1 MSFRLTREQL
11 YELVWSEPMH
21 RLGKQIGISDVAIA
35 KHCRRLGIPLPP
47 RGYWNKLHA
56 RKKVIKAQLRPRDLA
71 TINEVEMSGELSREL
86 LARIPGEPGVAS
98 AQDDDIELLT
108 ARFAARLGKVTTP
121 RGLITMHPIVVA
133 LLQKDDAARQELLIR
148 PYYWEKPQFDSPIEK
163 RRLRIINALL
173 LAAASVGGGGSA
185 RGMRAEELHLH
196 IGGRHVGFTLEKPT
210 RPSSRRGVTSADHD
224 AGNALQLQLTHRN
237 PPPGVVT
244 QWQDGETR
252 LESQLTSIIIG
263 IAVAG
268 EHFNRQWIAQQIEW
282 ERQRRAELERL
293 ALEQKLEAER
303 RERERLAAIEKA
315 KVDALRAD
323 AAAWREA
330 EIIRAYIVAARLAA
344 GGRVEDEML
353 NRWADWAGGEA
364 ARIDPFT
371 SEKITESIRNLDI
384 IPPAEDDDYY
394 GDDDMI
400 PNSQ

>member
-11 YELVWSEPMH
+11 YELVWSEPMQ

-47 RGYWNKLHA
+47 RGYWNKLQA
-56 RKKVIKAQLRPRDLA
+56 GKKIMKAQLRPRDLA
-71 TINEVEMSGELSREL
+71 TINEVEMSGELSPEL

-98 AQDDDIELLT
+98 AQDDDIELT
-108 ARFAARLGKVTTP
+108 ARFVARLGKVTMP
-121 RGLITMHPIVVA
+121 RGFTTMHPIVLA
-133 LLQKDDAARQELLIR
+133 LLQKDDAARHELLIR
-148 PYYWEKPQFDSPIEK
+148 PYYWEKPQFDSLIEK

-210 RPSSRRGVTSADHD
+210 RPSRSRGVASADHD
-224 AGNALQLQLTHRN
+224 AGNALQLQLTHHN
-237 PPPGVVT
+237 PPPAVVT

-252 LESQLTSIIIG
+252 LENQLTNILIG
-263 IAVAG
+263 MAVAG
-268 EHFNRQWIAQQIEW
+268 EHFNRQWIAQKIEW

-293 ALEQKLEAER
+293 ALEQKREAER

-330 EIIRAYIVAARLAA
+330 RTIRAYVAAARIAA
-344 GGRVEDEML
+344 GGRVDDAVL
-353 NRWADWAGGEA
+353 NRWADWATGEA
-364 ARIDPFT
+364 ARIDPLT
-371 SEKITESIRNLDI
+371 SEIMMESICNLDAS
-384 IPPAEDDDYY
+384 PPAEDDD
-394 GDDDMI
+394 
-400 PNSQ
+400 

>member
-11 YELVWSEPMH
+11 YELVWSEPMQ
-21 RLGKQIGISDVAIA
+21 RIGKQIGISDVAIA

-56 RKKVIKAQLRPRDLA
+56 GKNVIKAVLPPRDLG
-71 TINEVEMSGELSREL
+71 TINDAELSGSLPPEL
-86 LARIPGEPGVAS
+86 RAHIAGEPGVAP
-98 AQDDDIELLT
+98 AHDEDIDVLT
-108 ARFAARLGKVTTP
+108 ARFAARLGKVSAP
-121 RGLITMHPIVVA
+121 RGLANLHPVVA
-133 LLQKDDAARQELLIR
+133 ALLRKDETVRQELLKR

-185 RGMRAEELHLH
+185 RGKRAEELHLH
-196 IGGRHVGFTLEKPT
+196 IGGWHVGFTLEKPT

-224 AGNALQLQLTHRN
+224 AGNALQLQLTHHN
-237 PPPGVVT
+237 PPPAVVM
-244 QWQDGETR
+244 QWQDGEAS
-252 LESQLTSIIIG
+252 LENQLTNILVG
-263 IAVAG
+263 IALAS
-268 EHFNRQWIAQQIEW
+268 EHFRRQWIAQQIEW
-282 ERQRRAELERL
+282 EQQRRAELERL

-330 EIIRAYIVAARLAA
+330 ETIRAYVAAARLAA
-344 GGRVEDEML
+344 GGRVGDEML
-353 NRWADWAGGEA
+353 DRWADWAGGEA

-371 SEKITESIRNLDI
+371 SEKMTESIRNLDI

-394 GDDDMI
+394 GDEDMI
-400 PNSQ
+400 TNSQ